1 MSLCSGML
9 LLLLL
14 LPRDFPLCPWLG
26 TALSAAHPLL
36 VCPACCLLPIS
47 ASPIPCLCCRLFEA
61 VTPLLPDLVGR
72 LSADIAPFCSVP
84 AGMRF
89 TAGGPGGADEAGGA
103 WRNFFVGL
111 VGNVAAH
118 EDDILWPNQVGA
130 GALDDYQVC
139 SGQAGCQFGLAC
151 GVLLPT
157 LPSTLSKWWCCQH
170 VRCPALPPPDP
181 HRTAPHPTSAG
192 AAPRPPAV

>member
-1 MSLCSGML
+1 MVSLCVPG
-9 LLLLL
+9 
-14 LPRDFPLCPWLG
+14 F
-26 TALSAAHPLL
+26 ALIIPARPALHFLTSVAPAAPINAAPPPSPS
-36 VCPACCLLPIS
+36 PAWR
-47 ASPIPCLCCRLFEA
+47 RLFEA

-89 TAGGPGGADEAGGA
+89 TAGGGAGGADEAGGA

-130 GALDDYQVC
+130 GGLTGWLV
-139 SGQAGCQFGLAC
+139 GMRWAGCQVERPAAGAPLTTPQPCTAC
-151 GVLLPT
+151 RPQLP
-157 LPSTLSKWWCCQH
+157 
-170 VRCPALPPPDP
+170 CPAL
-181 HRTAPHPTSAG
+181 H
-192 AAPRPPAV
+192 